1 MTAETPDP
9 RDPEKG
15 RAVRGMFASIAP
27 RYDILNRVLSL
38 GLDQSWRRAMVERL
52 PQLGPSDRVLD
63 LCTGTGDVAL
73 ALAHAGARV
82 HAGDFCAEM
91 VGRAPD
97 KEARA
102 DETPHPVGWFVGDA
116 LALPYPDDTFAALTV
131 AFGLRNV
138 QHPGD
143 GLAEM
148 VRVLAPGGRLMVLE
162 FSKPTVWPFSALYSF
177 YVFRVLPALG
187 RLFSG
192 SKVDAYRYL
201 PESVWNWPGP
211 EELAAMMDSRG
222 LEVVEQKSFL
232 FGAVILHVADKR

>member
-1 MTAETPDP
+1 MSGGKPDP
-9 RDPEKG
+9 KDPHKG
-15 RAVRGMFASIAP
+15 REVRGMFASIAP

-38 GLDQSWRRAMVERL
+38 GLDQSWRREMVRRL
-52 PQLGPSDRVLD
+52 PELGPEDRVLD

-73 ALAHAGARV
+73 ELASAGAKV
-82 HAGDFCAEM
+82 HAGDFCQQM
-91 VGRAPD
+91 VERAPD
-97 KEARA
+97 KEAKAGGGR
-102 DETPHPVGWFVGDA
+102 PIGWFVGDA
-116 LALPYPDDTFAALTV
+116 LSLPYVSDTFRALTV

-138 QHPGD
+138 EHPGN

-148 VRVLAPGGRLMVLE
+148 ARVLAPGGRLMVLE

-177 YVFRVLPALG
+177 YVFRVLPTLG

-211 EELAAMMDSRG
+211 EELAAMMEERG
-222 LEVVEQKSFL
+222 LEVVEQKPFL
-232 FGAVILHVADKR
+232 FGAVVLHVADKR